1 MVDGVTMSK
10 KENVQTSAFKST
22 QENATIQVQKMEAMI
37 VKDLLT
43 NMKAVL
49 LMIVQVS

>member
-1 MVDGVTMSK
+1 MVDGESLSR
-10 KENVQTSAFKST
+10 KENVQASAFKST

-37 VKDLLT
+37 VWDLLPNT
-43 NMKAVL
+43 KAVL